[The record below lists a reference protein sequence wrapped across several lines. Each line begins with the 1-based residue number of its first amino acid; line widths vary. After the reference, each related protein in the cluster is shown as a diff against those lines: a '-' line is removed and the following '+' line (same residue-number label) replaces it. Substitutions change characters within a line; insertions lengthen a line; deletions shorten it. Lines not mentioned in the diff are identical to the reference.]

1 MTFARLLATIQDY
14 KQAGILNLETSHGPA
29 HIAKMEQIEQ
39 TLNLERLTTLL
50 NDTFGDWLTSQGISH
65 LMMLE
70 KNKVC
75 LNVTGQLKHANLA
88 KGIEFHSRFL
98 LISLDEVE
106 EEPEGIADAL
116 KCYTSEGD
124 GAYVWVIPD
133 GYMAALTPAEQEW
146 EKHGGGYFSHE
157 SICISNTAD
166 IDTRCVLE
174 VLYEDTA
181 LANVSCEF
189 DVPAHRSVHYR
200 LDKLKT
206 ENGEPLIAKDAPVS
220 YKITSRDTRIVVQG
234 SRILTSGENSIFA
247 SFGTVMAWCPM

>member
-29 HIAKMEQIEQ
+29 HIAKMERIEQ
-39 TLNLERLTTLL
+39 ILNLERLTTFL
-50 NDTFGDWLTSQGISH
+50 NDTFGDWLASQGISH
-65 LMMLE
+65 LTMLE
-70 KNKVC
+70 RNKLC

-98 LISLDEVE
+98 VLSLDEVE
-106 EEPEGIADAL
+106 EEPESIAEAL
-116 KCYTSEGD
+116 KSYTSDGD

-146 EKHGGGYFSHE
+146 EEHGGGYFSHE

-166 IDTRCVLE
+166 RDTRCLLE
-174 VLYEDTA
+174 VLYEDPT
-181 LANVSCEF
+181 LENVSCEF

-200 LDKLKT
+200 LDKLKGDS
-206 ENGEPLIAKDAPVS
+206 GELLIAKDAPVS
-220 YKITSRDTRIVVQG
+220 YKITSRDTRVVVQG
-234 SRILTSGENSIFA
+234 SRILTSGENSMFA
-247 SFGTVMAWCPM
+247 SFGTVMAWCPQ

>member
-1 MTFARLLATIQDY
+1 MNFGQLLTTIEEYKLQD
-14 KQAGILNLETSHGPA
+14 IPLET
-29 HIAKMEQIEQ
+29 
-39 TLNLERLTTLL
+39 LTTLL
-50 NDTFGDWLTSQGISH
+50 NDTVGDWLASQGVSS
-65 LMMLE
+65 LTMLGD
-70 KNKVC
+70 NTVY
-75 LNVTGQLKHANLA
+75 LNVRGELKHTTSIN
-88 KGIEFHSRFL
+88 GIKTHSRFL
-98 LISLDEVE
+98 VISLDQIRNT
-106 EEPEGIADAL
+106 PETIAEAL

-146 EKHGGGYFSHE
+146 EQHGGGYFSHE

-166 IDTRCVLE
+166 IDTRCRLE
-174 VLYEDTA
+174 VLYEDTT
-181 LANVSCEF
+181 LENVSCEF

-200 LDKLKT
+200 LDKLED

-220 YKITSRDTRIVVQG
+220 YKITSRDARIVVQG